1 MHQKPFVGQTSLG
14 PTGEFVALPRRP
26 IWILV
31 GTPGTGKATK
41 GTEEGK
47 GGERGKD
54 SQYCELNHSTEKLY
68 SMCV

>member
-14 PTGEFVALPRRP
+14 PTGEFVALPRRAV
-26 IWILV
+26 WILV

-47 GGERGKD
+47 GGERG
-54 SQYCELNHSTEKLY
+54 
-68 SMCV
+68 MR